1 MEIMEFAIP
10 QEIKDM
16 IKKGEENA
24 LMRCA
29 LYGHDYHNVDGIEGG
44 KICVCCRCRPNQN
57 NQ

>member
-1 MEIMEFAIP
+1 MEFAIP

-29 LYGHDYHNVDGIEGG
+29 LYGHDYRNVDGIEGG
-44 KICVCCRCRPNQN
+44 KICVCCGCHPNQN
-57 NQ
+57 KP